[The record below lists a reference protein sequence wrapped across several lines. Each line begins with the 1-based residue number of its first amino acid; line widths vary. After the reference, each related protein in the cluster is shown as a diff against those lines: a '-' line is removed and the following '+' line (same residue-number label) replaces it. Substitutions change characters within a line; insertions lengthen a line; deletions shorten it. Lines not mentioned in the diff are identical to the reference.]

1 MATATTATLTVGL
14 ALEHDL
20 WPAMADPA
28 QARPRRRG
36 GLRFGNPFPQ
46 ASRFAREPFTVG
58 DVAVQPGDQV
68 LMWLTAANRD
78 VPGPHRQPLD
88 RFDPERDTAEHLGW
102 GSGYHLLRW
111 RAPRPRAS
119 RSRR

>member
-1 MATATTATLTVGL
+1 
-14 ALEHDL
+14 
-20 WPAMADPA
+20 MADPA
-28 QARPRRRG
+28 QARPAVEEA
-36 GLRFGNPFPQ
+36 LRLGTPFPQ

-78 VPGPHRQPLD
+78 LPGPHRQPLD

-102 GSGYHLLRW
+102 GSGYHRCGGLHHA
-111 RAPRPRAS
+111 RAPRPSPR
-119 RSRR
+119 